1 MRDLSV
7 IYHHI
12 ASGILIYCLR
22 LLVHILTTVVTHL
35 RISIYHEIWSLSV
48 DEGFRGS

>member
-7 IYHHI
+7 IYHHMLLD
-12 ASGILIYCLR
+12 LIYCLR